1 MAAPVYRFINSSQD
15 EGECTMMPDN
25 KPNNKKKII
34 IAAIAVV
41 AFIAVAVGTVLILS
55 LVNKKP
61 TNNDTDNTQ
70 TVKTAADIKQEAIEL
85 IHSDKEK
92 AKALLEEALAKYKAD
107 GDINGQIDAQS
118 QLDLLEQTK

>member
-1 MAAPVYRFINSSQD
+1 
-15 EGECTMMPDN
+15 MMPDN